1 MKKNI
6 RNLNFLLLAFMIIY
20 SVIGLIMIL
29 SASSVAAVLKYQVAS
44 NYFFLKQ
51 LTFTIVGYVIGY
63 IIIHIPTS
71 KYSKLSLYRLFMY
84 GMIFLLLLVLFFG
97 KIAGGAKSW
106 IGIGSR
112 RIQPLEF
119 SKIALIIYL
128 AVYYYKFSL
137 KQYKKTW
144 KYLVAIFYPVVLS
157 IIVFFLLVKQPD
169 LGGALIIA
177 AITALVFFSIPKT
190 KKNRKYVYRVLLF
203 ALAFGGIFFLAFK
216 DKIFDDYQ
224 KERFV
229 FMNPCSRYKE
239 DTGYQVCNSYI
250 AIHNGG
256 VGGVGSGNS
265 TQKYMYL
272 PEAHTDFIFAILVEE
287 LGLVVGILIII
298 GYFIILFIILKIA
311 KSAHNL
317 RNSILAYGVFTYL
330 FAHIAINLLGILG
343 LIPLTGVPLP
353 FLSYGGSYNICV
365 IVSLF
370 IVQRINIETRLNR
383 AEESIK
389 KIK

>member
-1 MKKNI
+1 MKKNMK
-6 RNLNFLLLAFMIIY
+6 NLNFLLLAFMIIY
-20 SVIGLIMIL
+20 SVGGLVMIL
-29 SASSVAAVLKYQVAS
+29 SASSVAAVLKYNVAS

-51 LTFTIVGYVIGY
+51 LTYSIIGYVIGY
-63 IIIHIPTS
+63 LLIHIPTS
-71 KYSKLSLYRLFMY
+71 KYGKLSLYRIFLY
-84 GMIFLLLLVLFFG
+84 GMMILLFIVLFFG
-97 KIAGGAKSW
+97 SIGGGARSW

-112 RIQPLEF
+112 RMQPLEF
-119 SKIALIIYL
+119 TKLALIIYL
-128 AVYYYKFSL
+128 SIYYYKFSL

-144 KYLVAIFYPVVLS
+144 KYLVAILYPVVLALV
-157 IIVFFLLVKQPD
+157 IFFLLLQQPD

-190 KKNRKYVYRVLLF
+190 KKNRKIVYRVIL
-203 ALAFGGIFFLAFK
+203 FFLVLAGIVGFAFK

-224 KERFV
+224 KERFT
-229 FMNPCSRYKE
+229 FLNPCSRYKE

-256 VGGVGSGNS
+256 LGGVGSGNS
-265 TQKYMYL
+265 SQKYMYL

-287 LGLVVGILIII
+287 LGLIVGIITVI
-298 GYFIILFIILKIA
+298 GYFIMLFIILKIA

-317 RNSILAYGVFTYL
+317 RNSILAYGVFAYL
-330 FAHIAINLLGILG
+330 FSHIVINLLGILG
-343 LIPLTGVPLP
+343 VIPLTGVPLP

-370 IVQRINIETRLNR
+370 IVQRVNIETRLNR
-383 AEESIK
+383 AEENMK
-389 KIK
+389 KLK

>member
-20 SVIGLIMIL
+20 SVIGLVMIL

-51 LTFTIVGYVIGY
+51 LAFTIAGYVMGY
-63 IIIHIPTS
+63 ILIHIPTS
-71 KYSKLSLYRLFMY
+71 KYGKLSLYRLFMY
-84 GMIFLLLLVLFFG
+84 GMIFLLLLVLLFG
-97 KIAGGAKSW
+97 TIAGGAKSW
-106 IGIGSR
+106 LGIGNR

-119 SKIALIIYL
+119 TKIALIIYL
-128 AVYYYKFSL
+128 AIYYYKFSL

-144 KYLVAIFYPVVLS
+144 RYLLAIFYPVALAVL
-157 IIVFFLLVKQPD
+157 VFFLLVKQPD

-177 AITALVFFSIPKT
+177 AITGLVFFSIPKT
-190 KKNRKYVYRVLLF
+190 KKNRKYVYRVLLGLL
-203 ALAFGGIFFLAFK
+203 ALGSIFIFIFK
-216 DKIFDDYQ
+216 DRIFDDYQ

-256 VGGVGSGNS
+256 IGGVGSGNS

-298 GYFIILFIILKIA
+298 GYFIMLFIILKIA

-317 RNSILAYGVFTYL
+317 RNSILAYGVFAYL

-383 AEESIK
+383 VEEGIK

>member
-1 MKKNI
+1 MKRNMK
-6 RNLNFLLLAFMIIY
+6 NLNFLLLLFMIIY
-20 SVIGLIMIL
+20 SVIGLVMIL
-29 SASSVAAVLKYQVAS
+29 SASSVAAILKYHVSS

-51 LTFTIVGYVIGY
+51 LSFTIIGYVVGYIL
-63 IIIHIPTS
+63 IHIPTS

-84 GMIFLLLLVLFFG
+84 GMIASLLIVLFVG

-106 IGIGSR
+106 IEIGSR

-119 SKIALIIYL
+119 TKIALIIYL
-128 AVYYYKFSL
+128 SIYYYKFSL

-144 KYLVAIFYPVVLS
+144 QYLVALFYPVVLS
-157 IIVFFLLVKQPD
+157 LIIFFLLIKQPD
-169 LGGALIIA
+169 LGGALIVA
-177 AITALVFFSIPKT
+177 AIMALVFFSIPKT
-190 KKNRKYVYRVLLF
+190 KKNRKIVYRIV
-203 ALAFGGIFFLAFK
+203 FGGLLLCGLLCFAFR

-224 KERFV
+224 KERFT
-229 FMNPCSRYKE
+229 FLNPCSRYKD

-256 VGGVGSGNS
+256 ISGVGGGNS

-287 LGLVVGILIII
+287 LGLIVGILVVL
-298 GYFIILFIILKIA
+298 GYFIMLFIILKIA
-311 KSAHNL
+311 KSAQNL
-317 RNSILAYGVFTYL
+317 RNSILAYGVFAYL
-330 FAHIAINLLGILG
+330 FAHIAVNLLGILG

-370 IVQRINIETRLNR
+370 IVQRINIETRISREQEN
-383 AEESIK
+383 IK
-389 KIK
+389 NIK

>member
-6 RNLNFLLLAFMIIY
+6 KNINFLLLGFMLLY
-20 SVIGLIMIL
+20 SVIGVVMIL
-29 SASSVAAVLKYQVAS
+29 SASSVAAILKYNVAA

-51 LTFTIVGYVIGY
+51 ITFTIIGYVIGY
-63 IIIHIPTS
+63 LLIHIPTS
-71 KYSKLSLYRLFMY
+71 KYSKLGLYRVFMY
-84 GMIFLLLLVLFFG
+84 GMIVLLFSVLFIG

-106 IGIGSR
+106 LEIGSR

-119 SKIALIIYL
+119 TKIALIIYL
-128 AVYYYKFSL
+128 AIYYYKFSQ
-137 KQYKKTW
+137 KQIKNTW
-144 KYLVAIFYPVVLS
+144 KYLVGLFYPVMLS
-157 IIVFFLLVKQPD
+157 ILIFFLLVKQPD

-190 KKNRKYVYRVLLF
+190 KKNKKIVYRIITFSLIAIALL
-203 ALAFGGIFFLAFK
+203 LYVFK
-216 DKIFDDYQ
+216 DTFFDDYQ
-224 KERFV
+224 KERFT
-229 FMNPCSRYKE
+229 FLNPCSRYKE

-256 VGGVGSGNS
+256 IGGVGGGNS

-287 LGLVVGILIII
+287 LGLVIGILVVV
-298 GYFIILFIILKIA
+298 GYFVMLFIILKIA
-311 KSAHNL
+311 KSAQNL
-317 RNSILAYGVFTYL
+317 RNSILAYGVFAYL
-330 FAHIAINLLGILG
+330 FAHITINLLGILG

-370 IVQRINIETRLNR
+370 IVQRVNIETRITRL
-383 AEESIK
+383 EENIK
-389 KIK
+389 RIK